1 MENAYDK
8 VQYSLTD
15 SRYRDLNKSSA
26 VAEIGDRLAT
36 IGVGQKVGA
45 AVPLPWGSWVP
56 I

>member
-8 VQYSLTD
+8 VQYD
-15 SRYRDLNKSSA
+15 GSRYRDLNNSSA
-26 VAEIGDRLAT
+26 VAEIGDCLA
-36 IGVGQKVGA
+36 IIVVGRNVGA